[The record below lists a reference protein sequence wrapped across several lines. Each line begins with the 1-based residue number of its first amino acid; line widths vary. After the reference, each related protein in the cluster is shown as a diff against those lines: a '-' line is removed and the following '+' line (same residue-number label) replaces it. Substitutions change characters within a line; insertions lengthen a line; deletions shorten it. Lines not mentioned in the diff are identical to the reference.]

1 MKVVVVKPGRCV
13 GCLQCRF
20 ACAVAHS
27 VSNSPYSA
35 PYETVPSKP
44 RIHIGLSK
52 NKDPFPNK
60 CRHCDPAPCEM
71 ACLTKAIFRESPS
84 GAVLINPDRCINCGM
99 CAMACPFG
107 VVRYHVYAGDKT
119 AAHKC
124 DQCAARQKKGGV
136 PACVEVCKVGAL
148 LFEDYNRV
156 MDRDTDEV
164 SSLVYLGIRTGKQE
178 EGAYQSLTAYKHRLE
193 ELRRRSL

>member
-1 MKVVVVKPGRCV
+1 MKVVVVKPERCV

-27 VSNSPYSA
+27 MSESPHAAS
-35 PYETVPSKP
+35 YETVLSKP

-71 ACLTKAIFRESPS
+71 SCLTKAIFREPAT
-84 GAVLINPDRCINCGM
+84 GTVLINPDRCINCGM
-99 CAMACPFG
+99 CAMSCPFG
-107 VVRYHVYAGDKT
+107 VVRYHVYVNNKT

-124 DQCAARQKKGGV
+124 DQCISRQQKGRV
-136 PACVEVCKVGAL
+136 PACVDVCKVGAL
-148 LFEDYNRV
+148 LFEDYNKV
-156 MDRDTDEV
+156 MDRDTDEI
-164 SSLVYLGIRTGKQE
+164 SSLVYLGIRAKEQE
-178 EGAYQSLTAYKHRLE
+178 KGAYPSLTAYKHSLE
-193 ELRRRSL
+193 ELRRK

>member
-1 MKVVVVKPGRCV
+1 MKVVVVKPERCV

-27 VSNSPYSA
+27 KSGSPYAA
-35 PYETVPSKP
+35 PYETVLSKP

-71 ACLTKAIFRESPS
+71 ACLTKAIFKEPS
-84 GAVLINPDRCINCGM
+84 TGTVLINPDRCINCGM
-99 CAMACPFG
+99 CSMACPFG
-107 VVRYHVYAGDKT
+107 VVRYHFYPNNRM

-124 DQCAARQKKGGV
+124 DQCIARQKEGIA

-148 LFEDYNRV
+148 RFEDYNKV
-156 MDRDTDEV
+156 MDRDTDEL
-164 SSLVYLGIRTGKQE
+164 STLVYKGIRTGAQE
-178 EGAYQSLTAYKHRLE
+178 KSSYQSLTEYKHGLE
-193 ELRRRSL
+193 ELRRRQS